1 MSTGIEARHA
11 RSCTHRTG
19 KCTCSPTYQASVWH
33 AREQRRIRK
42 TFPTKRAAAQW
53 RQEAIVAARRGEL
66 SGDRGPVLRDAAM
79 EWLDALRAGHVRT
92 RSGDVYKPAAIRGYE
107 QHLRLRVLPVL
118 GHLRLGEVTTRDV
131 QRLVDQLVKRDAAA
145 ATIDSTLTP
154 LRALYRRAVGR
165 GDVQHNPTRGIEK
178 PAVRCKV
185 QRVASPPEAAAL
197 IGALGLPTARCGRRR
212 STPDCA
218 AAS

>member
-1 MSTGIEARHA
+1 
-11 RSCTHRTG
+11 
-19 KCTCSPTYQASVWH
+19 
-33 AREQRRIRK
+33 
-42 TFPTKRAAAQW
+42 
-53 RQEAIVAARRGEL
+53 
-66 SGDRGPVLRDAAM
+66 
-79 EWLDALRAGHVRT
+79 
-92 RSGDVYKPAAIRGYE
+92 
-107 QHLRLRVLPVL
+107 
-118 GHLRLGEVTTRDV
+118 V

-197 IGALGLPTARCGRRR
+197 IGALGLPTVRCGRRR